1 MLINSIA
8 MNAEKMI
15 MSMSY
20 LFAIFATGTA
30 VILIAI
36 IRHWIE
42 FRKAI
47 GFFFFL
53 KIYFFFQ
60 FNFKDL
66 QILFR
71 RNSGSVI

>member
-1 MLINSIA
+1 

-30 VILIAI
+30 AILIAI

-47 GFFFFL
+47 GFFFFH
-53 KIYFFFQ
+53 F
-60 FNFKDL
+60 
-66 QILFR
+66 
-71 RNSGSVI
+71 

>member
-47 GFFFFL
+47 GFFFFFKNL
-53 KIYFFFQ
+53 FFFP
-60 FNFKDL
+60 
-66 QILFR
+66 I
-71 RNSGSVI
+71 